1 MAAKNCATCGKGVY
15 PLEAVVALD
24 KSYHKQ
30 CFRCKHCDTVI
41 SLKNF
46 SAIEG
51 EPYCKPHYIE
61 LFKQKGN
68 YSSITNSDGSAS
80 SSFNASNSFKGFTE
94 VVSSVSNSPKKDL
107 KKVETVDKSAPVI
120 DSDVKIKKIDRKEHL
135 DEVASEHQLKHQ
147 ETVDKSAPVIEPGV
161 VVKKVDRQSLLS
173 SIEKGVPLEKPDATS
188 DRSSPNVVIKSNNP
202 SKCAKCGKGVYP
214 LEMISACDKT
224 WHKQCFRCKHCDG
237 HLSLKGFSA
246 IEGEPYCKP
255 HYLELFKTKG
265 NYAAITGSDEN
276 SSSSFNPTQFKGV
289 H

>member
-30 CFRCKHCDTVI
+30 CFRCKHCDNVI
-41 SLKNF
+41 SLKSF

-51 EPYCKPHYIE
+51 EPYCKPHYLE

-68 YSSITNSDGSAS
+68 YASITNSDGSAS
-80 SSFNASNSFKGFTE
+80 SSFNASASFKGFNE
-94 VVSSVSNSPKKDL
+94 VVSSVHEPKNL
-107 KKVETVDKSAPVI
+107 KKVDTNDKSAPVI
-120 DSDVKIKKIDRKEHL
+120 DSDVKIKKIDRQGLL
-135 DEVASEHQLKHQ
+135 DEVASEHHLKPQ
-147 ETVDKSAPVIEPGV
+147 ETVDKSAPVIDPGV
-161 VVKKVDRQSLLS
+161 HVKKVDRQSLLT

-188 DRSSPNVVIKSNNP
+188 DRSSPNVVIKSNNS
-202 SKCAKCGKGVYP
+202 SKCAKCGKAVYP

-224 WHKQCFRCKHCDG
+224 FHKQCFRCKHCDG
-237 HLSLKGFSA
+237 QLSLKGFSA

-265 NYAAITGSDEN
+265 NYAAISGSDEVK
-276 SSSSFNPTQFKGV
+276 STSFNTTFKGV